1 MSATQLAENDTTLP
15 TTKTGN
21 GAKRVQTRRA
31 RTAPATAIRTDAPGQ
46 STASRTAAATAAQ
59 ALARA
64 QRTQAAA
71 NAAQMGRTPLVPVAG
86 MAAPPAIVALFGE
99 LPGQAAGWTAT
110 DALSFLGAF
119 CPLMCHEYKL
129 GGQFSVSYTP
139 ANA

>member
-71 NAAQMGRTPLVPVAG
+71 NAAQMGRTGNGHLTAG
-86 MAAPPAIVALFGE
+86 MTAPPAIVALFGE
-99 LPGQAAGWTAT
+99 LPGQAAGWTST

-129 GGQFSVSYTP
+129 GGQFVVSYTP
-139 ANA
+139 AA